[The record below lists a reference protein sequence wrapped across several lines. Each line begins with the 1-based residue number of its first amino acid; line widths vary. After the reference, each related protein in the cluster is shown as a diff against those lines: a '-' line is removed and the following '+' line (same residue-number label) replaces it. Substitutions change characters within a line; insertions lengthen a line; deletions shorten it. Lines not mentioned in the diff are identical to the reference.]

1 MLHLALA
8 PLLNGTLFY
17 NNNDARVKCSTVLGN
32 CENKKHIGAFT
43 LLTKTTKHIFD
54 TNLTIVQRKSRF
66 WGGKN
71 TQTPNSHISNQRREG
86 GKECGSG
93 KGEGCRSGSGSGKK
107 KGKEG
112 KLFMGMGNI

>member
-32 CENKKHIGAFT
+32 CKNKKHIGAFT

-54 TNLTIVQRKSRF
+54 TNLTIVHIKIL
-66 WGGKN
+66 GGKKY
-71 TQTPNSHISNQRREG
+71 TNSHNSNQRREG
-86 GKECGSG
+86 VREREREKEWKRG
-93 KGEGCRSGSGSGKK
+93 
-107 KGKEG
+107 
-112 KLFMGMGNI
+112 

>member
-1 MLHLALA
+1 MGHYFTIITMQESNVALF
-8 PLLNGTLFY
+8 LEI
-17 NNNDARVKCSTVLGN
+17 VK
-32 CENKKHIGAFT
+32 KKHIGAFT

-66 WGGKN
+66 WGGKKY
-71 TQTPNSHISNQRREG
+71 TNSHISNHRRDG

-107 KGKEG
+107 KGKESC
-112 KLFMGMGNI
+112 LWEL